1 MAVRIP
7 TVTNV
12 HLAGPNGWR
21 PPGSITRGSTKTTIE
36 RAAADNEANTG
47 RHCGGPSL
55 ITSRIGLLFRDRVD
69 AGRQLATRLET
80 LDRDGLIALGLPRGG
95 VVIANEVA
103 TALGIPLDVVVV
115 RKLGVPFQ
123 PELAM
128 GAIGEDGIRV
138 IDQRVV
144 GAAGISEKQIHAVE
158 ERERAELARRAER
171 FRAGRPRLDLSGA
184 TALILD
190 DGIATGSTARAAVEV
205 AKRLGAQRVV
215 VATPVASMEAVRMLS
230 DMADEVVYVSSPP
243 NFVAIGE
250 FYRDFSP
257 TTDSDV
263 VSLLE
268 RKSSTN

>member
-1 MAVRIP
+1 MF
-7 TVTNV
+7 
-12 HLAGPNGWR
+12 
-21 PPGSITRGSTKTTIE
+21 
-36 RAAADNEANTG
+36 
-47 RHCGGPSL
+47 
-55 ITSRIGLLFRDRVD
+55 FRDRID

-95 VVIANEVA
+95 VVIASEVA
-103 TALGIPLDVVVV
+103 AALGIPLDVVVV

-128 GAIGEDGIRV
+128 GAIGEDGVLV

-144 GAAGISEKQIHAVE
+144 GAAGISDRQFQAVE
-158 ERERAELARRAER
+158 ERERAELARRAQR
-171 FRAGRPRLDLSGA
+171 FRGGRPRLDLSGA

-205 AKRLGAQRVV
+205 AKKLGANRVV
-215 VATPVASMEAVRMLS
+215 VAAPVTSVDAVRTLS
-230 DMADEVVYVSSPP
+230 EVADQVVYLSSPP
-243 NFVAIGE
+243 NFLAIGE

-257 TTDSDV
+257 TTDAEV

-268 RKSSTN
+268 RGGETN

>member
-1 MAVRIP
+1 
-7 TVTNV
+7 
-12 HLAGPNGWR
+12 LY
-21 PPGSITRGSTKTTIE
+21 
-36 RAAADNEANTG
+36 
-47 RHCGGPSL
+47 
-55 ITSRIGLLFRDRVD
+55 FRDRVE

-95 VVIANEVA
+95 VVVASEVA
-103 TALGIPLDVVVV
+103 AALKVPLDVVVV

-144 GAAGISEKQIHAVE
+144 RAAGVSNKQIQAVE
-158 ERERAELARRAER
+158 ERERAELARRAQR
-171 FRAGRPRLDLSGA
+171 FRGGRPRLDLSGA

-205 AKRLGAQRVV
+205 TKKLGALHVV
-215 VATPVASMEAVRMLS
+215 VAAPVASMEAVRLLL
-230 DMADEVVYVSSPP
+230 DVADQVVYLTAPP
-243 NFVAIGE
+243 GFLAIGE

-257 TTDSDV
+257 TTDSEV

-268 RKSSTN
+268 QGGSAN

>member
-1 MAVRIP
+1 MF
-7 TVTNV
+7 
-12 HLAGPNGWR
+12 
-21 PPGSITRGSTKTTIE
+21 
-36 RAAADNEANTG
+36 
-47 RHCGGPSL
+47 
-55 ITSRIGLLFRDRVD
+55 FRDRID

-95 VVIANEVA
+95 VVIASEVA
-103 TALGIPLDVVVV
+103 AALGIPLDVVVV

-144 GAAGISEKQIHAVE
+144 GAAGISDRQFQAVE
-158 ERERAELARRAER
+158 ERERAELARRAQR
-171 FRAGRPRLDLSGA
+171 FRGGRPRLDLSGA

-205 AKRLGAQRVV
+205 AKKLGANRVV
-215 VATPVASMEAVRMLS
+215 VAAPVTSVDAVRMLS
-230 DMADEVVYVSSPP
+230 DVADQVVYLSSPL
-243 NFVAIGE
+243 NFLAIGE
-250 FYRDFSP
+250 FYRDFSA
-257 TTDSDV
+257 TTDSEV

-268 RKSSTN
+268 RGGSTN